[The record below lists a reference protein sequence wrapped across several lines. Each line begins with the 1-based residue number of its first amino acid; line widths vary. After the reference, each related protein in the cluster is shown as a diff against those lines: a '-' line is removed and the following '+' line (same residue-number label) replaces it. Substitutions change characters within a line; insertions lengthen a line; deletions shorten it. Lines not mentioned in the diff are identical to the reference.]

1 MKKNYVPDINA
12 GEFLPQQDKFLIQV
26 HGDPGIPFPRL
37 NEFANAGFEAILFQ
51 LWKDPDYYP
60 KVTATTLEGL
70 ERLDCAKWQGCIP
83 IGTIEFAEKVMQKVY
98 HIPRI
103 EPVNIPL
110 ALQQKRFFKRN
121 VAFASGADAVCALY
135 DDWGVDE
142 LFIKSACRVKADFTG
157 VYKKSDSSA
166 PYEGEPLLLVS
177 EVLPMRTERCSEWR
191 AFVHHGKI
199 LDIKNYAGS
208 PWVLPDRRL
217 VEDIAETVGGRLK
230 ACTVDVMVTDEGE
243 TALVEVH
250 NFISCGLYGAE
261 LPLSMYKQ
269 AFLQEVNKRRNS

>member
-51 LWKDPDYYP
+51 LWKDPNYYP

-70 ERLDCAKWQGCIP
+70 ERLDCTKWQCCIP

-98 HIPRI
+98 HVPRI

-121 VAFASGADAVCALY
+121 VAFASGADAVRMLF

-142 LFIKSACRVKADFTG
+142 LFVKSAYRAKADFTG
-157 VYKKSDSSA
+157 VYKKTDSSA
-166 PYEGEPLLLVS
+166 PPLRI
-177 EVLPMRTERCSEWR
+177 VLCHIFR
-191 AFVHHGKI
+191 
-199 LDIKNYAGS
+199 
-208 PWVLPDRRL
+208 
-217 VEDIAETVGGRLK
+217 
-230 ACTVDVMVTDEGE
+230 TDEFHRHWSFHG
-243 TALVEVH
+243 TIKHSTGPFVLQKP
-250 NFISCGLYGAE
+250 FPSGLA
-261 LPLSMYKQ
+261 
-269 AFLQEVNKRRNS
+269 

>member
-51 LWKDPDYYP
+51 RWKDPDYYP

-70 ERLDCAKWQGCIP
+70 ERLDCDKWQGCIP

-98 HIPRI
+98 HVPKI

-121 VAFASGADAVCALY
+121 VAFASGADAVRMLF

-142 LFIKSACRVKADFTG
+142 LFVKSAYRAKADFTG
-157 VYKKSDSSA
+157 VYKKTDSSA
-166 PYEGEPLLLVS
+166 PYENEPVLLVS

-217 VEDIAETVGGRLK
+217 VEDMAETVGDRLK

-269 AFLQEVNKRRNS
+269 AFLQEVNKRQNF

>member
-1 MKKNYVPDINA
+1 MKKNYGFDINA

-51 LWKDPDYYP
+51 LWKDPDYFP
-60 KVTATTLEGL
+60 KITATSLEGL

-83 IGTIEFAEKVMQKVY
+83 IGTIEFAEKVMEKVY
-98 HIPRI
+98 HVPRI

-166 PYEGEPLLLVS
+166 PYEDEPLLLVS
-177 EVLPMRTERCSEWR
+177 EVLPMRTEMCSEWR

>member
-1 MKKNYVPDINA
+1 MFDINA
-12 GEFLPQQDKFLIQV
+12 GEFLPQQDKFLVQV
-26 HGDPGIPFPRL
+26 HGDPGIPFTRL

-51 LWKDPDYYP
+51 LWKDPDYFP
-60 KVTATTLEGL
+60 KITATSLEGL

-83 IGTIEFAEKVMQKVY
+83 IGTIEFAEKVMEKVY
-98 HIPRI
+98 HVPRI

-121 VAFASGADAVCALY
+121 VAFASGADAVRALY

-142 LFIKSACRVKADFTG
+142 LFVKSAYRVKADFTG

-166 PYEGEPLLLVS
+166 PYEDEPLLLVS
-177 EVLPMRTERCSEWR
+177 EVLPMRTEMCSEWR

-217 VEDIAETVGGRLK
+217 VEDIAEAVGGRLK

-269 AFLQEVNKRRNS
+269 AFLQEVHKR

>member
-1 MKKNYVPDINA
+1 MKKNYGFDINA
-12 GEFLPQQDKFLIQV
+12 GEFLPQQDKFLVQV
-26 HGDPGIPFPRL
+26 HGDPGIPFTRL
-37 NEFANAGFEAILFQ
+37 IEFANAGFEAILFQ
-51 LWKDPDYYP
+51 LWKDPDYQP
-60 KVTATTLEGL
+60 KITATSLEGL

-166 PYEGEPLLLVS
+166 PYEDEPLLLVS
-177 EVLPMRTERCSEWR
+177 EVLPMRTEMCSEWR